1 MNMIKTLIPLIA
13 LAAGLCAQP
22 IGFGVKGGIPLTD
35 LFDSENNTV
44 DTETKR
50 YIIGP
55 MVELRLPAGL
65 AIEADALYSRAKFSS
80 VFGAAGS
87 ILTSPLDADSWEFPI
102 LLKYKF
108 GSAGTI
114 GASARP
120 YIGAGASFRRL
131 SGLGTIGSFITG
143 NRSGE
148 VDRNNTGF
156 VAGGGVEVKVL
167 FIRIAPELRFT
178 YWGTDHFTEGLANIF
193 KTNKAQGQFLIGL
206 YF

>member
-1 MNMIKTLIPLIA
+1 MIKTLLA
-13 LAAGLCAQP
+13 VFVVAAGLVAQP
-22 IGFGVKGGIPLTD
+22 IGVGIKGGVPLTD
-35 LFDSENNTV
+35 LFDSEDNAV
-44 DTETKR
+44 DIETKR
-50 YIIGP
+50 YVVGP

-65 AIEADALYSRAKFSS
+65 AIEVDALYSRANFGSI
-80 VFGAAGS
+80 FGAAGS
-87 ILTSPLDADSWEFPI
+87 ILTAPFDASSWEFPI
-102 LLKYKF
+102 LLKKKF
-108 GSAGTI
+108 GGPDAVV
-114 GASARP
+114 ASARP

-131 SGLGTIGSFITG
+131 SGLGTVGSFITG
-143 NRSGE
+143 NRSGS

-156 VAGGGVEVKVL
+156 VAGGGVEFKAL